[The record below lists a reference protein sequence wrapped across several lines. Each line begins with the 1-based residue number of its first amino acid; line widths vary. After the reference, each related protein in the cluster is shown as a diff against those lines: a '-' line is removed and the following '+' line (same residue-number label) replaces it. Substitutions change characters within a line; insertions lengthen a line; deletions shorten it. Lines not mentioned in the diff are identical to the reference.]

1 MTPVAVVSPVLSNLL
16 SEPTA
21 NTLPLEPRPAAAHV
35 LGRATVDDNMVIIT
49 ADNNILFLA
58 LILLHLNY
66 IT

>member
-1 MTPVAVVSPVLSNLL
+1 MVAVVSPVLSNVLL
-16 SEPTA
+16 APTVKIR
-21 NTLPLEPRPAAAHV
+21 PLVPIPAAAHV
-35 LGRATVDDNMVIIT
+35 LGIATVDDNMVIIT